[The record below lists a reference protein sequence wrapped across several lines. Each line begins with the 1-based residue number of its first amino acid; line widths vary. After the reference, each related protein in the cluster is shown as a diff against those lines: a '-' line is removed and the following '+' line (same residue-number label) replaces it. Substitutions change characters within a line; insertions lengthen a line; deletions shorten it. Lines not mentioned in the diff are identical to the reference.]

1 MFGRTTDQTV
11 RIAGEET
18 SREALMERACA
29 LAGSLGGAK
38 AVAVNATPTLDTVIA
53 VVGGLLAGVPVVPL
67 PPDSGPA
74 ERTHI
79 LTDSGAELLLG
90 AEDFGLPRVDVPAS
104 GSATALPDVPDS
116 TTALILYT
124 SGT

>member
-1 MFGRTTDQTV
+1 MFGTTTDQAV
-11 RIAGEET
+11 RVADEEI
-18 SREALMERACA
+18 SREALMERASV

-38 AVAVNATPTLDTVIA
+38 AVAVNATATLDTVIA

-79 LTDSGAELLLG
+79 LTDSGAELLIG
-90 AEDFGLPRVDVPAS
+90 SEDFGLPRVEVPRNGS
-104 GSATALPDVPDS
+104 GGRLPDVP
-116 TTALILYT
+116 
-124 SGT
+124 